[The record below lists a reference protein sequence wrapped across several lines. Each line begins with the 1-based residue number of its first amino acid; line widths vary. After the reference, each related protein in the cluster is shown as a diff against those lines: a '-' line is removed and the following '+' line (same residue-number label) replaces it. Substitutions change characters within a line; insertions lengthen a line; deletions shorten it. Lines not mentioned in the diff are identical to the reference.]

1 MAENNGI
8 SSNQNPDPGGGYWEG
23 RLTPYV
29 EIGGVS
35 QTSPSTR
42 ANANSPSGLNGGA
55 FPPVKRFTC
64 AVAPVANTEYPNS
77 GDAKWMIS
85 LDSEQLYTM
94 SDQRVGVTQGSGF
107 TFGKPFE
114 EPTLDDSKHCYEAFG
129 VTDGAYAS
137 PVPVQGLPIEFR
149 KVYFRG
155 VEVDEFGC
163 TSGSG
168 ASGATYYAYMPCSL
182 PVKQTCASGTGA
194 SGYVCNPRNENY
206 GIMSGEVVDWSGFD
220 IGVGGG
226 AAGGCS
232 TSISQITG
240 SSGFCSGSG
249 FIAQGCDQVLE
260 FKLDGCLTGSGR
272 LEGGPV
278 QFSGC
283 VTPSGS
289 TGIVTYTLNPN
300 LYSAVSGSGDGM
312 CFASGCNST
321 LAFKTSGCLTG
332 SGVASEDSQF
342 KTIIE
347 CDSGANA
354 SIVTFVANPDLYQ
367 KISGADTVC
376 TPSGCDSTLAFEL
389 SGCLTG
395 NNQFSHDVSCDGNLT
410 TVTFGLEPDIYQI
423 VSGND
428 TACTPSG
435 CDSVLS
441 FDVSGCLT
449 GNNQFSHDVS
459 CDGNLT
465 TVTFGL
471 EPDIYQIVSGN
482 DTACT
487 PSGCDSVLSFDV
499 SGCLTGNN
507 RFSHD
512 VACEGNITT
521 VTFSA
526 NPDIY
531 SVVSGGDSAV
541 TASGCDSVLSFE
553 ASGCNPDFGVSVL
566 DKGGGNTHV
575 VFSLTGEACSGSGL
589 GGSGITGAESIG
601 NGHSI
606 VSGVEDRVAYF
617 NSITGGDNIEV
628 TVVDN
633 TLFISG
639 VSGGAG
645 SGITGVESAGE
656 GISIVSGVENDVA
669 YFNSISG
676 GDNITVTLENN
687 MIAISGGGG
696 CASGYSNIKVAS
708 DDYPAAACNSIIE
721 FAQTGCL
728 GLASET
734 ITDGV
739 KISFG
744 LDKAQVL
751 SCLNYYEKDIEI
763 CEGGST
769 ATYTFLVKGS

>member
-1 MAENNGI
+1 MDSPNGI
-8 SSNQNPDPGGGYWEG
+8 SANLSPDPGGKPSEA

-29 EIGGVS
+29 EIGGVN
-35 QTSPSTR
+35 QLSPTFRSNV
-42 ANANSPSGLNGGA
+42 NAPSGLDNSP
-55 FPPVKRFTC
+55 FTPVKRLTI
-64 AVAPVANTEYPNS
+64 AIAPISKKSGTEYPNS
-77 GDAKWMIS
+77 GHGKWMIN

-94 SDQRVGVTQGSGF
+94 ADQRIGVTKGPGYA
-107 TFGKPFE
+107 FGKDFT
-114 EPTLDDSKHCYEAFG
+114 EPTPDTSVPCYEAYG
-129 VTDGAYAS
+129 TGDGAYSS
-137 PVPVQGLPIEFR
+137 PIPVQGLPIEFR

-194 SGYVCNPRNENY
+194 SGYVCNPRNENF

-226 AAGGCS
+226 SAGCS

-260 FKLDGCLTGSGR
+260 FRLDGCLTGSGR

-300 LYSAVSGSGDGM
+300 LYSAVSGSGDSM

-376 TPSGCDSTLAFEL
+376 TPSGCNSTLAFEL

-395 NNQFSHDVSCDGNLT
+395 NN
-410 TVTFGLEPDIYQI
+410 
-423 VSGND
+423 
-428 TACTPSG
+428 
-435 CDSVLS
+435 
-441 FDVSGCLT
+441 
-449 GNNQFSHDVS
+449 
-459 CDGNLT
+459 
-465 TVTFGL
+465 
-471 EPDIYQIVSGN
+471 
-482 DTACT
+482 
-487 PSGCDSVLSFDV
+487 
-499 SGCLTGNN
+499 

-512 VACEGNITT
+512 VDCEGNITT

-531 SVVSGGDSAV
+531 SVVSGEDSSV

-566 DKGGGNTHV
+566 DRGGGNAHV
-575 VFSLTGEACSGSGL
+575 VFSLTGEACSGSG
-589 GGSGITGAESIG
+589 IG
-601 NGHSI
+601 
-606 VSGVEDRVAYF
+606 
-617 NSITGGDNIEV
+617 
-628 TVVDN
+628 
-633 TLFISG
+633 
-639 VSGGAG
+639 G
-645 SGITGVESAGE
+645 SGITGVESIG
-656 GISIVSGVENDVA
+656 GGVSIVSGVEDDVA
-669 YFNSISG
+669 YLNSISG
-676 GDNITVTLENN
+676 GDNIEVTLVDNTV
-687 MIAISGGGG
+687 IISGAGGGG
-696 CASGYSNIKVAS
+696 CASGYSNITVEGTT
-708 DDYPAAACNSIIE
+708 YPAEDCESIVE
-721 FAQTGCL
+721 FEATGCL
-728 GLASET
+728 GLSADT
-734 ITDGV
+734 ISNGV
-739 KISFG
+739 KVSFG
-744 LDKAQVL
+744 LEKDQVL
-751 SCLNYYEKDIEI
+751 NCLGYFEKDIEI
-763 CEGGST
+763 CEGGVA
-769 ATYTFLVKGS
+769 ATYTFLVKSS

>member
-1 MAENNGI
+1 MDSPNGI
-8 SSNQNPDPGGGYWEG
+8 SANLSPDPGGTPSEA

-29 EIGGVS
+29 EIGGVN
-35 QTSPSTR
+35 QLSPTFRSNV
-42 ANANSPSGLNGGA
+42 NAPSGLDNSP
-55 FPPVKRFTC
+55 FTPVKRLTI
-64 AVAPVANTEYPNS
+64 AIAPISKKSGTEYPNS
-77 GDAKWMIS
+77 GHGKWMIN

-94 SDQRVGVTQGSGF
+94 ADQRVGVTKGPGYA
-107 TFGKPFE
+107 FGKNFI
-114 EPTLDDSKHCYEAFG
+114 EPTPDTSVPCYQAFG
-129 VTDGAYAS
+129 TGDGAYSA
-137 PVPVQGLPIEFR
+137 PIPVQGLPIEFR
-149 KVYFRG
+149 KIYFRG
-155 VEVDEFGC
+155 TEVDEYGC

-168 ASGATYYAYMPCSL
+168 SGGCGTYYAYIPCSL

-194 SGYVCNPRNENY
+194 SGYTCNPRNENY
-206 GIMSGEVVDWSGFD
+206 GIMSGEVVDWTGFD
-220 IGVGGG
+220 IGCGGG
-226 AAGGCS
+226 GGGGGCS
-232 TSISQITG
+232 SSISKVVG

-249 FIAQGCDQVLE
+249 FIGEGCDQVLE
-260 FKLDGCLTGSGR
+260 FRLDGCLTGSGR

-300 LYSAVSGSGDGM
+300 LYSAVSGTGIEI
-312 CFASGCNST
+312 CYASGCNST
-321 LAFKTSGCLTG
+321 LAFKTSGCLT
-332 SGVASEDSQF
+332 SGGTAAEDSQF
-342 KTIIE
+342 RTVVE
-347 CDSGANA
+347 CDSGSNT
-354 SIVTFVANPDLYQ
+354 SIVTFVANPDIYQ
-367 KISGADTVC
+367 RISGADTVC

-395 NNQFSHDVSCDGNLT
+395 NDQFSHNVACEGDITTLT
-410 TVTFGLEPDIYQI
+410 LGLEPDIYQKI
-423 VSGND
+423 SGNN
-428 TACTPSG
+428 TVCAPSG

-441 FDVSGCLT
+441 FG
-449 GNNQFSHDVS
+449 
-459 CDGNLT
+459 
-465 TVTFGL
+465 
-471 EPDIYQIVSGN
+471 
-482 DTACT
+482 
-487 PSGCDSVLSFDV
+487 V

-531 SVVSGGDSAV
+531 SVVSGEDSSV

-566 DKGGGNTHV
+566 DKGGGHAHV

-589 GGSGITGAESIG
+589 GGSGITGAESVG

-617 NSITGGDNIEV
+617 NSITGGDNIGI

-633 TLFISG
+633 TLIISG
-639 VSGGAG
+639 VSGAAG

-656 GISIVSGVENDVA
+656 GTSIVSGVENDVA

-676 GDNITVTLENN
+676 GENITVTLENN
-687 MIAISGGGG
+687 TISISGAGGGG

-728 GLASET
+728 GLTSET

-763 CEGGST
+763 CEGGSP